1 MLQGKNYAT
10 LETAA
15 EFKWKEQG
23 PQIFQRSKHYLKIL
37 GTERMTRSKFHFEDP
52 QILGAILQNLVTWVV
67 CPLEK
72 NIIAF
77 ELYNYLHSY
86 L

>member
-1 MLQGKNYAT
+1 
-10 LETAA
+10 LEIAA

-23 PQIFQRSKHYLKIL
+23 PQIFQRSRHYLKIL
-37 GTERMTRSKFHFEDP
+37 GTERVTRSKFHSEDP
-52 QILGAILQNLVTWVV
+52 QILGATLQNLVTWDL

-77 ELYNYLHSY
+77 VF
-86 L
+86 